1 MNVENN
7 FQPKIIGIICNWCC
21 YGGADLCGVSRFQY
35 PPHIRLIR
43 VMCSARVDMF
53 HIQRALSNGNDGVFV
68 GGCHLCDCHYVT
80 NGNFNAFSM
89 VQVLKKILKH
99 IGIFPERLRI
109 EWVSAGEGIRFANF
123 MNEYSAELTKLGPIG
138 KAEGIS
144 EEQLAF
150 KLEAI
155 KKIIPYTKLVLNQR
169 LHVSDRTEEA
179 YHKFFSSD
187 EFERL
192 FNELILDKLT
202 KAQITIL
209 LQKKN
214 LSTGE
219 IANSLGLTPSEV
231 AKHIN
236 DSSKQGLIRY
246 DVNSKCYA
254 LANGESPKIK
264 DSNPKSQDSNLKF
277 KIQREENNG

>member
-1 MNVENN
+1 MSADHN

-43 VMCSARVDMF
+43 VMCSARVDMV
-53 HIQRALSNGNDGVFV
+53 HILRAFENGQDGVFV

-80 NGNFNAFSM
+80 NGNFNAYSM
-89 VQVLKKILKH
+89 VQVFRKLLKH
-99 IGIFPERLRI
+99 NGIHQERLRI

-123 MNEYSAELTKLGPIG
+123 MNEYSAELTKLGSIG
-138 KAEGIS
+138 KSEGIDH
-144 EEQLAF
+144 ETLAF

-155 KKIIPYTKLVLNQR
+155 KRIVPFIKLVLTQR
-169 LHVSDRTEEA
+169 LQVTERSEEA
-179 YHKFFSSD
+179 YHKFFHSE

-192 FNELILDKLT
+192 FEEIILDKLT
-202 KAQITIL
+202 QSQITLL

-219 IANSLGLTPSEV
+219 IANLLGLTPSEV
-231 AKHIN
+231 AKHMN
-236 DSSKQGLIRY
+236 NSSKQGLVKY
-246 DVNSKCYA
+246 DVESKLYA
-254 LANGESPKIK
+254 IA
-264 DSNPKSQDSNLKF
+264 
-277 KIQREENNG
+277 